1 MSDLLIDS
9 RVCLEYHDQNE
20 LFAQHLPVEGAIKMR
35 LTTRDGA
42 EDWYLVELDR
52 SIEYQHSVGGSNN
65 FKRIVA
71 PKVLVRSRWHG
82 EPISSVNSPSVF
94 MLLVS
99 DSQMFEQD
107 QIETEDYYFVCW
119 AKCRVLDA
127 Q

>member
-1 MSDLLIDS
+1 
-9 RVCLEYHDQNE
+9 
-20 LFAQHLPVEGAIKMR
+20 
-35 LTTRDGA
+35 
-42 EDWYLVELDR
+42 
-52 SIEYQHSVGGSNN
+52 
-65 FKRIVA
+65 
-71 PKVLVRSRWHG
+71 
-82 EPISSVNSPSVF
+82 